1 MMYTRDYDSE
11 LHVPGG
17 YNGVAIQP
25 PCDEAPHEPPSEH
38 PAPPCDNGILSILPS
53 GIQSLFNPKKL
64 ASFKIGLEEILIIA
78 AAAFLFFRKDGDI
91 ECAIMLLLLLF
102 VF

>member
-1 MMYTRDYDSE
+1 MYTRDFDSE
-11 LHVPGG
+11 MRVPGG

-25 PCDEAPHEPPSEH
+25 PCEGAPPEEPK
-38 PAPPCDNGILSILPS
+38 PPCDGGGILSILPE
-53 GIQSLFNPKKL
+53 GIQGLFNPKKL

-78 AAAFLFFRKDGDI
+78 AAAFLFFRKDGDT